1 MSFRVVIPTAG
12 TGSRLGLLTKHLNK
26 SLVSVGHRP
35 TLSHQ
40 IEMFPADCEFVIAL
54 GHKGSLV
61 RQFLELAYPQ
71 RHFYFVEVEPFE
83 GPGSGL
89 GYSLRCCAKHL
100 QQPFV
105 FLSCDTL
112 VTEPIPEPSEDWMG
126 YANLADCDQYR
137 TLVVGESSKVAAIL
151 EKGAASSGASYPY
164 IGLAG
169 VFNYTLF
176 WDSML
181 SGGAPAIDQ
190 GESFGLRNVM
200 TQSPIRA
207 RQFIWYDTGTP
218 VALQVAR
225 ERYRQANQ
233 PYILDKENEA
243 IWFVGDRVIKFSA
256 DESFIENRVKR
267 ADTLSGFVPPVLQST
282 RNMYTYRKAEG
293 KILSTAVTLPLFD
306 RFLAYSSCFW
316 EPVTP
321 SPVERATFQKRCHRF
336 YFDKTIE
343 RVEAFY
349 ETFGR
354 SDGKESI
361 NGEAMPTLASL
372 LARVDW
378 PDLTNGLP
386 GRFHGDFHFE
396 NILWNDITEQFTLL
410 DWRQDFAGDL
420 QVGDIYYD
428 LAKLLHGLIVSHE
441 LIANGQFQVSWLND
455 EISFNLCRK
464 QQLVECEQR
473 FYEWCANSGF
483 SVRKVRILTSLIY
496 LNIAALHHFP
506 YSLLLFALGK
516 KMLNRELS
524 QS

>member
-71 RHFYFVEVEPFE
+71 RQFYFVEVVPFE

-89 GYSLRCCAKHL
+89 GYSLSCCAKYL

-112 VTEPIPEPSEDWMG
+112 VTEPIPEPNEDWMG
-126 YANLADCDQYR
+126 YAHLAYCDQYR
-137 TLVVGESSKVAAIL
+137 TLVVGESSKVAAIF

-169 VFNYTLF
+169 VFNHTLF
-176 WDSML
+176 WESIL
-181 SGGAPAIDQ
+181 SGGASAVDQ
-190 GESFGLRNVM
+190 GESFGLRNIM
-200 TQSPIRA
+200 TLSSIRA
-207 RQFIWYDTGTP
+207 RQFSWYDTGTLE
-218 VALQVAR
+218 ALNVTR
-225 ERYRQANQ
+225 ERYRQADEPN
-233 PYILDKENEA
+233 ILEKENEA

-256 DESFIENRVKR
+256 DELFIENRVKR
-267 ADTLSGFVPPVLQST
+267 AETLAGFVPPVLQST
-282 RNMYTYRKAEG
+282 RNMYVYHKAQG
-293 KILSTAVTLPLFD
+293 KILSMEVTLPLFD
-306 RFLAYSSCFW
+306 KFLAYSTRFW

-343 RVEAFY
+343 RVKAFY

-361 NGEAMPTLASL
+361 NGESMPTLASL

-378 PDLTNGLP
+378 PDLANGLP

-396 NILWNDITEQFTLL
+396 NVLWNQVTEQFTLL

-441 LIANGQFQVSWLND
+441 VIANGHFQVSWLND
-455 EISFNLCRK
+455 EIRFSLFRK
-464 QQLVECEQR
+464 QELVECERR
-473 FYEWCANSGF
+473 FYDWCLNNGF
-483 SVRKVRILTSLIY
+483 SVNKVRMLTSLIY
-496 LNIAALHHFP
+496 LNIAALHHYP
-506 YSLLLFALGK
+506 YSLLLFAFGK
-516 KMLNRELS
+516 RMLQ
-524 QS
+524 QSVEKQ